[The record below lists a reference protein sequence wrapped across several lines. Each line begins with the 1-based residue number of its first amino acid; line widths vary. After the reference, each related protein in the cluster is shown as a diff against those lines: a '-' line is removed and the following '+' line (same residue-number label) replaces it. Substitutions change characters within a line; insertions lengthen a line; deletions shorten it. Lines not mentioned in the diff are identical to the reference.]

1 MTDETKTEVP
11 AGIPAEKPEA
21 SRRAWKAFFAQITSA
36 AEAAVKRAAESLVVL
51 VELERRV
58 A

>member
-1 MTDETKTEVP
+1 MKNETKAEVP
-11 AGIPAEKPEA
+11 AGIPEA

-36 AEAAVKRAAESLVVL
+36 AESLVVL
-51 VELERRV
+51 PELERRV

>member
-1 MTDETKTEVP
+1 MIDETKTEVP
-11 AGIPAEKPEA
+11 AGIPAENPEA

-36 AEAAVKRAAESLVVL
+36 AESLVVL
-51 VELERRV
+51 LELERRV

>member
-1 MTDETKTEVP
+1 MNDGTKTEVS
-11 AGIPAEKPEA
+11 AGIPAENPEA

-51 VELERRV
+51 LELERRV

>member
-1 MTDETKTEVP
+1 MNDGTKTEVS
-11 AGIPAEKPEA
+11 AGIPAENPEP

-36 AEAAVKRAAESLVVL
+36 AESLVVL
-51 VELERRV
+51 LELERRV

>member
-1 MTDETKTEVP
+1 MKNETKAEVP
-11 AGIPAEKPEA
+11 AGIPEA

-51 VELERRV
+51 PELERRV